1 MLSIEINVNAK
12 KAQNFMNGKK
22 LLLYTGKPKT
32 LYVHWVD
39 NRYSPLGISNNAD
52 ADANCKDF
60 GALNATTE

>member
-1 MLSIEINVNAK
+1 MEN
-12 KAQNFMNGKK
+12 K

-52 ADANCKDF
+52 ADADANCKDF